1 MSTFFFLTQSKET
14 RCLVPSKH
22 MHYHYFITQNFLPN
36 LRSIVT
42 FLVYDRPDIIHTN
55 FASLGLLAI
64 FKRYILR
71 IPFIF
76 TSHGIPESWL
86 QLSFIDKIAYTIEYY
101 LLSFVASRASAVV
114 AVSGYVKAMLKMR
127 YNINSEVIYHGID
140 VDKFKRNDKTRSRSK
155 LGYKQTSFITL
166 FVGKMHPYK
175 DPLTLIKSISKAI
188 EKNPNLL
195 LVAVGDGDLY
205 DDVKKEVIRLDLL
218 NYVEI
223 LREVS
228 NKKLKILYNV
238 ADAFVLPSV
247 SEAFGITLLEAMAS
261 GVPVIASNSGACA
274 EVIGNAGL
282 LFDRGNYIELA
293 EKILSLSYDKE
304 LSRNLSEAGLK
315 RAKETFSW
323 EDKID
328 QYLKLYKNGIARG
341 I

>member
-1 MSTFFFLTQSKET
+1 
-14 RCLVPSKH
+14 
-22 MHYHYFITQNFLPN
+22 
-36 LRSIVT
+36 
-42 FLVYDRPDIIHTN
+42 
-55 FASLGLLAI
+55 
-64 FKRYILR
+64 
-71 IPFIF
+71 
-76 TSHGIPESWL
+76 
-86 QLSFIDKIAYTIEYY
+86 
-101 LLSFVASRASAVV
+101 
-114 AVSGYVKAMLKMR
+114 
-127 YNINSEVIYHGID
+127 
-140 VDKFKRNDKTRSRSK
+140 
-155 LGYKQTSFITL
+155 
-166 FVGKMHPYK
+166 MHPYK